1 MIRMSRIVLPL
12 ALLLGGCVTSTN
24 NSQFSNDQVSMEK
37 ASQDN
42 VALGMQYMQQGNRDV
57 AMQKIQKAIQQ
68 DPDNPN
74 AYMAEAILYST
85 IGDPDRADAAYKI
98 ALRKAPDS
106 PEVQNNYAVFLCQNK
121 HPKEAVEYFLKAA
134 VNPTYSTPDAAY
146 ANAGVCAGYIPDPV
160 AAEKYF
166 RKSLD
171 INPYFPVALYQLAL
185 LDYQQKKYL
194 SARAFIERLTG
205 LATQSNGGF
214 KLTPDLLLL
223 AVRNERALNN
233 PQGAADYAKQL
244 MRLFPGS
251 DQAQQLGQVDP
262 HG

>member
-1 MIRMSRIVLPL
+1 MIRTLRIALPL
-12 ALLLGGCVTSTN
+12 ALLLGGCVTSTDKP
-24 NSQFSNDQVSMEK
+24 QFSSDQVSMEK

-42 VALGMQYMQQGNRDV
+42 VALGMQYLQQGNRDV

-68 DPDNPN
+68 NPDNPN
-74 AYMAEAILYST
+74 AYMAEAILYSA
-85 IGDPDRADAAYKI
+85 IGDPGRADDAYKI
-98 ALRKAPDS
+98 AMRKAPDN
-106 PEVQNNYAVFLCQNK
+106 PELQNNYAVFLCQNK
-121 HPKEAVEYFLKAA
+121 HPKESVGYFLKAA
-134 VNPTYSTPDAAY
+134 TNPLYSTPDAAY
-146 ANAGVCAGYIPDPV
+146 ANAGVCAGYIPDSA
-160 AAEKYF
+160 AAETYF

-194 SARAFIERLTG
+194 PARAFIERLTS
-205 LATQSNGGF
+205 LAAQPNGGF

-244 MRLFPGS
+244 MKLFPSS
-251 DQAQQLGQVDP
+251 DQAQKLGQADP

>member
-1 MIRMSRIVLPL
+1 MIRTLRSALPL
-12 ALLLGGCVTSTN
+12 ALLLAGCVTTN
-24 NSQFSNDQVSMEK
+24 DNPHFNNDQVSMAK

-68 DPDNPN
+68 DPDNAN

-85 IGDPDRADAAYKI
+85 IGDPQRADDAYKI
-98 ALRKAPDS
+98 ALRKGPDN
-106 PEVQNNYAVFLCQNK
+106 PELQNNYAVFLCQNK
-121 HPKEAVEYFLKAA
+121 RPKDAVGYFLKAA
-134 VNPTYSTPDAAY
+134 ANPMYSTPDAAY
-146 ANAGVCAGYIPDPV
+146 ANAGVCAGYIPDP
-160 AAEKYF
+160 AASEQYF
-166 RKSLD
+166 RKALD

-205 LATQSNGGF
+205 MASQTNGGY

-223 AVRNERALNN
+223 AVRNERALKN

-244 MRLFPGS
+244 MKLFPGS
-251 DQAQQLGQVDP
+251 DQAQQLGQADP

>member
-1 MIRMSRIVLPL
+1 MIRTLRI
-12 ALLLGGCVTSTN
+12 ALLLTLALAGCVTSSN
-24 NSQFSNDQVSMEK
+24 NPQFNNDQVSMEK

-68 DPDNPN
+68 NPDNAD

-85 IGDPDRADAAYKI
+85 IGDPSRADDAYKI
-98 ALRKAPDS
+98 ALRKAPDN
-106 PEVQNNYAVFLCQNK
+106 PELQNNYAVFLCQNK
-121 HPKEAVEYFLKAA
+121 RPREAVDYFLRAA
-134 VNPTYSTPDAAY
+134 ANPMYSTPDAAY
-146 ANAGVCAGYIPDPV
+146 ANAGVCAGYIPDP
-160 AAEKYF
+160 AASEKYF

-171 INPYFPVALYQLAL
+171 INPYFPEALYQLAV

-194 SARAFIERLTG
+194 PARAFIERLTG
-205 LATQSNGGF
+205 LASQRNGGF

-223 AVRNERALNN
+223 AVRNERALGNQ
-233 PQGAADYAKQL
+233 QGAADYAKQL
-244 MRLFPGS
+244 MKLFPGS
-251 DQAQQLGQVDP
+251 DQAQQLGQADP